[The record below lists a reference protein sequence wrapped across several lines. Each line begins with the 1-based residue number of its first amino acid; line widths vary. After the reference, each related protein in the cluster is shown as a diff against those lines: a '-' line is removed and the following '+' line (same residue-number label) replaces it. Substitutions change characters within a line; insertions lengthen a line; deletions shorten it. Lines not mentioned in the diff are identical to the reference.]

1 MKIIKNLWQ
10 QRAQWR
16 DQHNQVAWQATQ
28 ENMARIPW
36 MLGVVQ
42 GLLAVGVYLAWGSN
56 ASQTSNEIQF
66 SYLIGRVDLAMMVGL
81 FVVLGVLRWC
91 KHAAC
96 MAVLHQWL
104 PVLLALLFISF
115 GIVLSI
121 ASQWVLPSAT
131 MYVTGCVF
139 AGTLLLIRPSTMALI
154 HGLSYVVFFY
164 LMGLTASTG
173 SALILLRFHG
183 GMAAALGLT
192 LSLVLWRRHT
202 VTELLQRQV
211 QAQNAT
217 LALQKIQLETLSQ
230 VDSLS
235 GLLNRRAFT
244 VQADIALSRAQRDGL
259 PLAVVMFDLD
269 DFKRVNDLHGHLVGD
284 VVIKFM
290 AEVIQSSVRESDL
303 AARVG
308 GEEFMLLLP
317 ATSAQAAM
325 GVAEKIRQ
333 RVEQSAV
340 AVTPALTL
348 HVTSSAGVA
357 AWTPVQMANFEDLYA
372 AADHALYAA
381 KHAGRNQVV
390 LADFSKTFELAGLNS
405 IA

>member
-10 QRAQWR
+10 QRAQWHG
-16 DQHNQVAWQATQ
+16 QHNQVAPQAMQ

-42 GLLAVGVYLAWGSN
+42 GLLAVGAYLAWGRN
-56 ASQTSNEIQF
+56 ASQTANEIQF
-66 SYLIGRVDLAMMVGL
+66 SYFIGRVDLAMMMGL
-81 FVVLGVLRWC
+81 FAVLGVLRWC
-91 KHAAC
+91 KHAAY

-104 PVLLALLFISF
+104 PVLLALLFVSF

-121 ASQWVLPSAT
+121 ASQRVLPSAT
-131 MYVTGCVF
+131 MYVIGCVF

-154 HGLSYVVFFY
+154 HGLSYLVFFY
-164 LMGLTASTG
+164 LVGLTASTG

-217 LALQKIQLETLSQ
+217 LALQKTQLETLSQ

-244 VQADIALSRAQRDGL
+244 AQADIALNRARRDGL
-259 PLAVVMFDLD
+259 PLAAVMFDLD
-269 DFKRVNDLHGHLVGD
+269 NFKRVNDLHGHLAGD

-333 RVEQSAV
+333 RIEQSAV
-340 AVTPALTL
+340 AATPALTL

-357 AWTPVQMANFEDLYA
+357 AWTPAQMANFEDLYA

-390 LADFSKTFELAGLNS
+390 LADGLQNRLC
-405 IA
+405 

>member
-16 DQHNQVAWQATQ
+16 NQHNQVAWQATQ

-42 GLLAVGVYLAWGSN
+42 SLLAVGMYLAWSSS
-56 ASQTSNEIQF
+56 ASQTANEIQF
-66 SYLIGRVDLAMMVGL
+66 SHFIGRMDLAMMVGL

-96 MAVLHQWL
+96 MAVLYQWL
-104 PVLLALLFISF
+104 PVLLALLFVSF

-121 ASQWVLPSAT
+121 ASQRVLPSAT
-131 MYVTGCVF
+131 MYVIGCVF

-154 HGLSYVVFFY
+154 HGVSYMVFFY
-164 LMGLTASTG
+164 LIGLTASTG

-211 QAQNAT
+211 QSQNAT
-217 LALQKIQLETLSQ
+217 LALQKTQLETLSQ
-230 VDSLS
+230 IDSLS

-244 VQADIALSRAQRDGL
+244 AQADIALSRARRDGL
-259 PLAVVMFDLD
+259 PLAAVMFDLD
-269 DFKRVNDLHGHLVGD
+269 DFKRVNDLHGHLAGD

-317 ATSAQAAM
+317 ATNAQAAM

-333 RVEQSAV
+333 RIEQSAV
-340 AVTPALTL
+340 AATPALAL
-348 HVTSSAGVA
+348 RVTSSAGVA
-357 AWTPVQMANFEDLYA
+357 AWTPAQMANFEDLYA

-405 IA
+405 FA